1 MAPLFKGN
9 AAESYKP
16 KHLFDNKD
24 NTRFAILA
32 NKNLATPTQKS
43 TRKFEETNYDEEYE

>member
-1 MAPLFKGN
+1 MFVGS

-16 KHLFDNKD
+16 KNLFDNKD
-24 NTRFAILA
+24 SKRFAILA